1 MEQYLGDLGGIRDI
15 FWVFGLL
22 AVSSLVDHLWIAA
35 WEEKPKNKKIEN
47 ENLGTEREDSP

>member
-35 WEEKPKNKKIEN
+35 LIQRIYQ
-47 ENLGTEREDSP
+47 L